1 MSAETTPRNF
11 TDGTVTATDDGGN
24 SETAP
29 LLTSISWDGLVPQGR
44 EAEVYQAQ
52 GATTGKRKGARA
64 YPTVTIEM
72 QAASL
77 DDEFFA
83 LCWGTIAGFT
93 STTADIGDY
102 PSVDLSIDE
111 SYSTSSRISTWQDCH
126 VTGAPYAGGSPG
138 TVTVTF
144 EVTGPVTIDG
154 DTWVPS
160 R

>member
-11 TDGTVTATDDGGN
+11 TDGTITATDDGGN

-29 LLTSISWDGLVPQGR
+29 LVTPLSWDGIVPDGR

-52 GATTGKRKGARA
+52 GATTGKRKGARV
-64 YPTVTIEM
+64 YPTVTVEM

-77 DDEFFA
+77 DDDFFK
-83 LCWGTIAGFT
+83 LVNGIIAGFT
-93 STTADIGDY
+93 SVTADIGDY

-111 SYSTSSRISTWQDCH
+111 SFSTSSRISTWKDCH
-126 VTGAPYAGGSPG
+126 VTGEPYSGGSPG

-144 EVTGPVTIDG
+144 ECSGPVTIDG
-154 DTWVPS
+154 DTWVS
-160 R
+160 AR